1 MRRVQVATSARL
13 VFQTMLEQGA
23 VRFGLAIAMEKE
35 RIVYDVLTTYLSE
48 HPYRGKYDRRL
59 KLYTYHVSKT
69 PFVLAYEFD
78 DAELRVLFIVHER
91 ADRRLIDPKAV
102 DW

>member
-1 MRRVQVATSARL
+1 
-13 VFQTMLEQGA
+13 MLEQGA
-23 VRFGLAIAMEKE
+23 IRFGLAVAMEKE
-35 RIVYDVLTTYLSE
+35 RIVFDVLTTYLSE
-48 HPYRGKYDRRL
+48 YLYRGKYDRRL

-69 PFVLAYEFD
+69 PFILVYEFD

>member
-23 VRFGLAIAMEKE
+23 EKFGVAVAMEKE
-35 RIVYDVLTTYLSE
+35 RIVFDVLTTYLSE
-48 HPYRGKYDRRL
+48 HPYRGNYDSRL
-59 KLYTYHVSKT
+59 KLHTYHVSKT
-69 PFVLAYEFD
+69 PFVLVYEYD
-78 DAELRVLFIVHER
+78 DAELRVLFIIHER
-91 ADRRLIDPKAV
+91 ADRRLIDPNDV